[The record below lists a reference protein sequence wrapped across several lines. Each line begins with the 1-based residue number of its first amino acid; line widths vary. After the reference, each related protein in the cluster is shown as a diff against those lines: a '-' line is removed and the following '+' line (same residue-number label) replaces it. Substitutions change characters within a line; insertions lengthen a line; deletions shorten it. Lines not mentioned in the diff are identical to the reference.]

1 MSAMTEGLV
10 LRIVQQGVWVTLLLI
25 TPVLGAALVV
35 GLLISLL
42 QAMTQ
47 INDQTISFLPKLVV
61 VVLALVVLG
70 SWMLSTLLDYM
81 RYLWTSLPGWI

>member
-1 MSAMTEGLV
+1 VSAMTEGLV